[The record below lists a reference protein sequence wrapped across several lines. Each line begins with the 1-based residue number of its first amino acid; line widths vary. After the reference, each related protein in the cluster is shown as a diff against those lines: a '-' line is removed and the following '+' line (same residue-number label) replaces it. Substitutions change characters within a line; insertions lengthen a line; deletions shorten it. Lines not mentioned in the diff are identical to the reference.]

1 MGTAHSPMFR
11 KPPESPKPPA
21 AMGLLRCL
29 PISTTTDG
37 PTCTLLV
44 IRLQIFSTTTV
55 TTVLLPKSAKRPVLH
70 TAKRAPC
77 RRGGGPPAPAPTP
90 KVFRVLWRA
99 TFTTLWPQ
107 MFSSAATKHVHTRTA
122 Q

>member
-1 MGTAHSPMFR
+1 MFR

-29 PISTTTDG
+29 PISTTTGG

-44 IRLQIFSTTTV
+44 IRLQIFSTTTI
-55 TTVLLPKSAKRPVLH
+55 TTVLLQKSTKRPVLH

-77 RRGGGPPAPAPTP
+77 RREWVDPDTGESYVDIS
-90 KVFRVLWRA
+90 KFA
-99 TFTTLWPQ
+99 TQILD
-107 MFSSAATKHVHTRTA
+107 KLV
-122 Q
+122 